1 MFAAIWRVVS
11 LAQTLLV
18 QRSTHGSVN
27 IEENA
32 AYLVEHSL
40 RACLAISGAPKFLH
54 AATNVQDYVERSLTG
69 VVSSMFPRQDAKV
82 NTGHSKVRGY

>member
-54 AATNVQDYVERSLTG
+54 AAHQCPRLCGEVSYGSG
-69 VVSSMFPRQDAKV
+69 V
-82 NTGHSKVRGY
+82 